1 MLAASAVQGKNIGQA
16 LVVSGM
22 MMSINSLFISS
33 SASQSWQPE

>member
-16 LVVSGM
+16 LVLSGT
-22 MMSINSLFISS
+22 MMSNSLFISS